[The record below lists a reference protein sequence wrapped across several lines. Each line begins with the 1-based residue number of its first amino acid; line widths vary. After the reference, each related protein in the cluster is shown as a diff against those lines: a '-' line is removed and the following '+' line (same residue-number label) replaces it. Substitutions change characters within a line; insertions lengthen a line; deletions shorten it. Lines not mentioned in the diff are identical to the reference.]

1 MEVEQVLHMNS
12 GVGQASYANNSSLQ
26 RMVISI
32 ARPTLKESI
41 TEAYCNNK
49 VFPECLRIADL
60 GCSSSPNTLTVV
72 SEIIHIIEAISCQ
85 RSNQQIDK
93 SPAFQ
98 VFLNDLPMNDFNAI
112 FRSLPSFYERLKKE
126 KGDKFGTNCF
136 ITAMP
141 GSFYGRLFPNNSMH
155 IVHSSYSLHWLS
167 QLISLQINVPKELVN
182 EQTREAHNKGNI
194 CISET
199 SPPIVF
205 KVYLEQFRKD
215 FTYFLRC
222 RSEEIVNGGVM
233 ILTFMSSTKSD
244 SPKSIIEILGRTLN
258 DMAMQNIIEAESLDK
273 FNMPLYFPNE
283 KEVENVIQEE
293 GSFSLQKLNAFETAW
308 DTGFITIENSDK
320 KYNDDDDKLERGK
333 YISDYMRAGLESVLV
348 KQFGETVMDE
358 LFQRLAYKVIES
370 MAKEKWQHKNLVIS
384 LTKK

>member
-167 QLISLQINVPKELVN
+167 Q
-182 EQTREAHNKGNI
+182 
-194 CISET
+194 
-199 SPPIVF
+199 
-205 KVYLEQFRKD
+205 
-215 FTYFLRC
+215 
-222 RSEEIVNGGVM
+222 
-233 ILTFMSSTKSD
+233 
-244 SPKSIIEILGRTLN
+244 
-258 DMAMQNIIEAESLDK
+258 NIIEAESLDK